1 MIQSQG
7 GSFPKIYKP
16 EVVRSAFSARNRLLS
31 LLIVMAGI
39 WFWSYQ
45 SSAMADD
52 DHHDKW
58 RGAQGR
64 SSYQLQNKDEGNE
77 LTGQLAAWIFGTA
90 NITVGFGLLSR
101 ILIRRFQGKNQFV
114 DRIRRFNRFQKRLLL
129 PVHYFLNPLA
139 LLLAIT
145 HFSLSA
151 CRSSAL
157 PEWGLAI
164 MAVIT
169 GIGAMVKFKKSPQG
183 LRKYVYKLHTNPFP
197 LFLLLT
203 VLLIGHQLVD

>member
-1 MIQSQG
+1 MS
-7 GSFPKIYKP
+7 
-16 EVVRSAFSARNRLLS
+16 VFSATNRRIS

-39 WFWSYQ
+39 WFCSYQ
-45 SSAMADD
+45 SPAMADD
-52 DHHDKW
+52 NHHDKW
-58 RGAQGR
+58 RGAQER
-64 SSYQLQNKDEGNE
+64 FSSQFQKKDDGNE
-77 LTGQLAAWIFGTA
+77 LTGQLAAWIFGAA

-101 ILIRRFQGKNQFV
+101 ILIRRFQDKNQFI
-114 DRIRRFNRFQKRLLL
+114 DRIRRFNRFQKRHLL

-139 LLLAIT
+139 LLVAIT

-151 CRSSAL
+151 CRSSLL

-183 LRKYVYKLHTNPFP
+183 LRKYVYKLHTSPFP

-203 VLLIGHQLVD
+203 ILLIGHQLFD

>member
-1 MIQSQG
+1 
-7 GSFPKIYKP
+7 
-16 EVVRSAFSARNRLLS
+16 
-31 LLIVMAGI
+31 MAGI
-39 WFWSYQ
+39 WVWSYQ
-45 SSAMADD
+45 SAAMADD
-52 DHHDKW
+52 DHYDKW

-77 LTGQLAAWIFGTA
+77 LTGQLAAWIFGAA

-101 ILIRRFQGKNQFV
+101 ILIRRFQEKNQFV
-114 DRIRRFNRFQKRLLL
+114 DRIRRFNRFQKRHLL
-129 PVHYFLNPLA
+129 PVHYFLNPVA
-139 LLLAIT
+139 LLLATT